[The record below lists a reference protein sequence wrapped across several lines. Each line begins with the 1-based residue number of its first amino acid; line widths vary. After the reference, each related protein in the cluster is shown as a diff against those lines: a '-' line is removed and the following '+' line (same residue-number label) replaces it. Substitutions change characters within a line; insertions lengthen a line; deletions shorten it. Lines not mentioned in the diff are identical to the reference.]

1 VYRPRTTVAA
11 LASALVLAMSVPAVA
26 HDPGPVPPPHPSA
39 SAHDNSVVKQISVD
53 RLMGHVS
60 YLSETIGSRP
70 AGSAAEQETVAYLK
84 AQLESYGYKDVEVQ
98 SFTHSGTRTGMNVI
112 ATKKPNNKNDDNGQI
127 VVVGAHHDSVARGP
141 GANDDASGTAA
152 VLELARIFASTPTAA
167 EVRFALFGA
176 EENGLRGSRHYV
188 SQMSSEDIERTVAM
202 FQLDMIGARDAG
214 HLTMFTLDGQTN
226 TVTDLAASASSR
238 VSLNEIPQYSQ
249 LGRSDHVPFH
259 DAGIPAALFIHTPL
273 EPWYHTS
280 EDTIDKVSPEKV
292 LDVTQIVGAALFNG
306 ARKDTPAL
314 HRSAVRP
321 VPVDYYYEDPHL

>member
-1 VYRPRTTVAA
+1 
-11 LASALVLAMSVPAVA
+11 
-26 HDPGPVPPPHPSA
+26 
-39 SAHDNSVVKQISVD
+39 
-53 RLMGHVS
+53 
-60 YLSETIGSRP
+60 
-70 AGSAAEQETVAYLK
+70 
-84 AQLESYGYKDVEVQ
+84 
-98 SFTHSGTRTGMNVI
+98 
-112 ATKKPNNKNDDNGQI
+112 
-127 VVVGAHHDSVARGP
+127 
-141 GANDDASGTAA
+141 
-152 VLELARIFASTPTAA
+152 PTAA